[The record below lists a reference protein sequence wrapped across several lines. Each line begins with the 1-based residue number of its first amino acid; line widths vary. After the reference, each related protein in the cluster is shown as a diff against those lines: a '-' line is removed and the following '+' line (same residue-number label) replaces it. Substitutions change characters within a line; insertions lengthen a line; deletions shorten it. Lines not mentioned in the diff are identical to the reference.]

1 MRATGPLGNHASVRP
16 TGRQPAPYADRVS
29 GPGQARL
36 DVLARVGGVLGAVGA
51 LAVGLILGRY
61 FTGASLPG
69 TWAYLVAML
78 LPLGFGLVLLGL
90 LGTARARARR
100 HRRR

>member
-1 MRATGPLGNHASVRP
+1 MT
-16 TGRQPAPYADRVS
+16 

-36 DVLARVGGVLGAVGA
+36 DALARVGGLLGVVGA
-51 LAVGLILGRY
+51 LALGLILGRH
-61 FTGASLPG
+61 FSGSPAPG

-78 LPLGFGLVLLGL
+78 LPVGLGLALLGL

-100 HRRR
+100 HRR